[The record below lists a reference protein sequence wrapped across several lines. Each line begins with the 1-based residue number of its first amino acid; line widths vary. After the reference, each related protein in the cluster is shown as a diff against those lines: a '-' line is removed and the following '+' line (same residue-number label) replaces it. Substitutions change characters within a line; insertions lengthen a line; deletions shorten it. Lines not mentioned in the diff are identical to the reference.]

1 MWSVNDVHTETHQKP
16 NMAGFLQ
23 SRPNE
28 LVYFDGI
35 CHGGFPAGLK
45 KYITDGPHGIEW
57 NSGCI
62 KMRIILQNFFHPIVG
77 LQPKVELEL
86 S

>member
-1 MWSVNDVHTETHQKP
+1 MWSVDIVHNETQQKP

-23 SRPNE
+23 DRPNE

-45 KYITDGPHGIEW
+45 KYITDEPHGIE
-57 NSGCI
+57 
-62 KMRIILQNFFHPIVG
+62 
-77 LQPKVELEL
+77 
-86 S
+86 